1 MAYTTEDII
10 LWGKISQPLSALD
23 ESKKRATV
31 GSTVDTDLHIKLYV
45 ERKSVEWYNSQATQD
60 ADILYQISNW
70 LFALEGIHGLKAQYI
85 SNSGGGIISTITR
98 VSGVEPLDF
107 IVSGASIIATGE
119 STVSLVAYGF
129 LGYNIE
135 LTRGGITQFTTDPGD
150 GTTYYSWNRTSGTL
164 ILINGA
170 AQLGEQIRIFPSL

>member
-1 MAYTTEDII
+1 MAYSTDDII
-10 LWGKISQPLSALD
+10 SWGKISQPLSAIG
-23 ESKKRATV
+23 ESKKKATV

-45 ERKSVEWYNSQATQD
+45 ERKSVEWYNDQTTQD

-70 LFALEGIHGLKAQYI
+70 LFALEGIYGLQAQYI
-85 SNSGGGIISTITR
+85 SNSGGGQIASIIRADTP
-98 VSGVEPLDF
+98 EPLDF
-107 IVSGASIIATGE
+107 IVSGSSIITTGS
-119 STVSLVAYGF
+119 STVSLIQYGF

-164 ILINGA
+164 VLINGA
-170 AQLGEQIRIFPSL
+170 AQLGEQIRIFPSI